1 MIRDSRIWNS
11 VVIGKPVI
19 ESIDVD
25 INSVLN
31 VIQRKAGSR
40 GV

>member
-11 VVIGKPVI
+11 VIIGKPVI

-25 INSVLN
+25 INSQSLRVQ
-31 VIQRKAGSR
+31 VT
-40 GV
+40 